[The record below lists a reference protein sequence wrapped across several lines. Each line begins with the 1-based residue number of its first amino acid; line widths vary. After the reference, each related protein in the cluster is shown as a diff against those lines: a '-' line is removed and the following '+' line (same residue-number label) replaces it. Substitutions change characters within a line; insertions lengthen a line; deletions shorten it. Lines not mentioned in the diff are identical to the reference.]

1 MLVYWNKQT
10 ISVPRRI
17 RFPPGPPVK
26 CIGALT
32 RASAVLQSRRAN
44 TYRLGRLGSAAG
56 RLGTVQAGT
65 GIFPSP
71 AGKLQQRSEDPDYI
85 TASGKIK
92 ALPAGWGGPTIIPR
106 SLLTSP
112 AATWER
118 WLCNHEPRLDA
129 RPQLASAAGGPR
141 RDRARHFPGA
151 GLGDVVVVAAN
162 TTAAGSARTRR
173 CRAIV
178 SPSFSRTTYRGLLPL
193 LRPTRR
199 APRADPA
206 VRLLLAD
213 GLPPGRA
220 AVPLDLFQ
228 PLAGAVIGV
237 VAVIVGP
244 RRRRRGQP
252 AGGVGTAGAVPGQLG
267 DVPRVVGR
275 VPGSEHVPPEPG
287 TAAPAHAGA
296 HPGRRLRAPD
306 VGAGPAGAPAPPPS
320 GAVRPAH
327 RGALCRQAPPGPG
340 GHGAR
345 RRPA

>member
-26 CIGALT
+26 CIVALT

-65 GIFPSP
+65 GIFPPP

-129 RPQLASAAGGPR
+129 RPQLASAAGVPR

-151 GLGDVVVVAAN
+151 GFGDVVVVAARAA
-162 TTAAGSARTRR
+162 AAGGARARR
-173 CRAIV
+173 
-178 SPSFSRTTYRGLLPL
+178 
-193 LRPTRR
+193 
-199 APRADPA
+199 
-206 VRLLLAD
+206 
-213 GLPPGRA
+213 GRA
-220 AVPLDLFQ
+220 G
-228 PLAGAVIGV
+228 GA
-237 VAVIVGP
+237 
-244 RRRRRGQP
+244 
-252 AGGVGTAGAVPGQLG
+252 
-267 DVPRVVGR
+267 
-275 VPGSEHVPPEPG
+275 
-287 TAAPAHAGA
+287 
-296 HPGRRLRAPD
+296 
-306 VGAGPAGAPAPPPS
+306 PAGARAA
-320 GAVRPAH
+320 GR
-327 RGALCRQAPPGPG
+327 
-340 GHGAR
+340 
-345 RRPA
+345 